1 MSDVYYKVTKLVDK
15 NKADRF
21 EVLDSTR
28 KYHGNYSL
36 FNVVEYYLNYHYN
49 ELQLI
54 RISLYFRSK

>member
-1 MSDVYYKVTKLVDK
+1 MSDVYYEACRQKQS
-15 NKADRF
+15 RRY

-36 FNVVEYYLNYHYN
+36 FNVVESEYYLNYHYN